1 MSKDSKSERLLS
13 PSSISNDEKMRL
25 DLEGVA
31 MAIDRLYLVAPQ
43 LHNQRAELKAS
54 KIAQLERARKEGS
67 TSSRKG
73 KERDRKELENII
85 DLIGKASERTLKD
98 QSVVL
103 EDGMQSRLEKAKIKD
118 LAKRDAFVEEL
129 MKHSAAGRMHGQD
142 AVLTP
147 KIKDPQAKL
156 TFPEFIRESIPPDSE
171 LLQDPSIMLS
181 LPEFVA
187 QLDPDELPSSATTR
201 TRKQSD
207 KSKKK
212 SRSRSL
218 SAPPLAW
225 LRSKSSSNLSSGT
238 ASPKRKGQE
247 AAFDIVYVAEN
258 HENLQ
263 HVLVFFTAT
272 TDLPS
277 GDLTAEILP
286 PFPEHVS
293 TGGDL
298 LVIKSG
304 THASLPLILPGRTS
318 PGRKEIQVQGSHF
331 EIKLGTITGTPSSL
345 SSSSLEDADGLS
357 SPLLDAA
364 KLAQAKPSTFIC
376 ASCSLPLIH
385 PLKDTDYRDLPSEH
399 WEELVEAWMCHSD
412 QKLHDQVMKHG
423 KAGFWPR
430 PGQAFVGGSYILFED
445 SVMAKHKLLSPQNDK
460 NDENW
465 KVRRCLCGSIVGRSQ
480 TKEGDDGLTSTCF
493 KILKYA
499 IRPVTTNPSESLN
512 IPLSAFIVEDMMEYV
527 QAHASYRFVIRDE
540 EEEKPR
546 ILIWLFKP
554 KIRLAYTTPRS
565 RAIPKSGSIS
575 AAKVLYK
582 LLGPTESRIPLKTLL
597 DKFPGFPQAE
607 YLSYPMS
614 VCRRLAALLKESNTA
629 YPERLR
635 TMTGLEV
642 GLLRMPDL
650 LYTLHMVV

>member
-1 MSKDSKSERLLS
+1 
-13 PSSISNDEKMRL
+13 
-25 DLEGVA
+25 

-43 LHNQRAELKAS
+43 LHNQRAELKVS

-73 KERDRKELENII
+73 KEKDRKELETII

-118 LAKRDAFVEEL
+118 LAKVQALGFMRKNMDLTLTFQQRDAFVEEL

-156 TFPEFIRESIPPDSE
+156 TFPEFIREPIPPDSE

-187 QLDPDELPSSATTR
+187 QHDPEEQSSGTR
-201 TRKQSD
+201 IRIQSD
-207 KSKKK
+207 RSKKK
-212 SRSRSL
+212 NRSRSL

-225 LRSKSSSNLSSGT
+225 LRSKSSSNLNSGS
-238 ASPKRKGQE
+238 ASPKRKAQE
-247 AAFDIVYVAEN
+247 TGGFFPGRMLVLTHTPFSAFDIIYVAEN

-272 TDLPS
+272 AELPP

-286 PFPEHVS
+286 PFPEHIS
-293 TGGDL
+293 TGGDH

-304 THASLPLILPGRTS
+304 TNASLPLILPGRTS
-318 PGRKEIQVQGSHF
+318 PGKKDIQVQGSHF
-331 EIKLGTITGTPSSL
+331 EIKLGTIPVHSSL
-345 SSSSLEDADGLS
+345 LEDAADGLN

-364 KLAQAKPSTFIC
+364 KLSQVSPSTFIC

-385 PLKDTDYRDLPSEH
+385 PLKETVYRDLPSEH

-423 KAGFWPR
+423 KAGFWPQ

-445 SVMAKHKLLSPQNDK
+445 SVMAKHKLLSPQDDK
-460 NDENW
+460 VSSFVLFFCFLLECFSLW
-465 KVRRCLCGSIVGRSQ
+465 YGRSR
-480 TKEGDDGLTSTCF
+480 
-493 KILKYA
+493 
-499 IRPVTTNPSESLN
+499 RPALEFPTN
-512 IPLSAFIVEDMMEYV
+512 
-527 QAHASYRFVIRDE
+527 
-540 EEEKPR
+540 
-546 ILIWLFKP
+546 
-554 KIRLAYTTPRS
+554 
-565 RAIPKSGSIS
+565 G
-575 AAKVLYK
+575 
-582 LLGPTESRIPLKTLL
+582 
-597 DKFPGFPQAE
+597 
-607 YLSYPMS
+607 
-614 VCRRLAALLKESNTA
+614 
-629 YPERLR
+629 
-635 TMTGLEV
+635 
-642 GLLRMPDL
+642 
-650 LYTLHMVV
+650 